1 MKKLSNEEAFEKI
14 LKKHGNK
21 YLYPNFNYKGYRN
34 KILIICEKHGEFN
47 QAYGD
52 HIIGCGCQLCG
63 GVAKIDTKSFIK
75 KSEIIHNYFYDY
87 SKSKFLGYKN
97 PIKII
102 CPIHGEFIQ
111 KPHYHLKGRGCSKC
125 GREKTIKSH
134 SYTQDIFLSMAAD
147 IHKNKYSY
155 PENYE
160 HGYKNLKIICPIHG
174 EFRQIPTSHLK
185 GNGCQECGKIGYNSD
200 EFIELVKSKH
210 NNKYDYSKSIYN
222 GTKDKI
228 NIICPEHGEFTQ
240 IAGDHIQGHGCKLC
254 GDKYGIKES
263 RWLDSLNIKSRQVR
277 IGKYI
282 VDGYDPETNT
292 IYEFNGDFWHGNPN
306 KYKKDDINPICGKTF
321 GYLLQKTIEKEK
333 KLKELGYNIVSIWE
347 SEY

>member
-1 MKKLSNEEAFEKI
+1 LKKLSNEEAFEKI

-174 EFRQIPTSHLK
+174 EFIQKPKYHLEGAGCRKCNMSRGETLIRKILEERSVNYQFQKKFEGCKFKSDLSFDFFIPEKNICIEYDGRQHSKSLNFF
-185 GNGCQECGKIGYNSD
+185 GGDKIFEIQKIKDN
-200 EFIELVKSKH
+200 IKSKFCLK
-210 NNKYDYSKSIYN
+210 NKIKLIRIDYRKNKKEI
-222 GTKDKI
+222 I
-228 NIICPEHGEFTQ
+228 NIIN
-240 IAGDHIQGHGCKLC
+240 DL
-254 GDKYGIKES
+254 
-263 RWLDSLNIKSRQVR
+263 LD
-277 IGKYI
+277 
-282 VDGYDPETNT
+282 
-292 IYEFNGDFWHGNPN
+292 
-306 KYKKDDINPICGKTF
+306 
-321 GYLLQKTIEKEK
+321 
-333 KLKELGYNIVSIWE
+333 
-347 SEY
+347 